1 MAAADYLFQ
10 ILEWTKQ
17 ILDKNEEIVV
27 DIEVGDFKFA
37 FNNKKTNI
45 VKHKSPSQIKRNIER
60 QKEYQKRFEN
70 PEHKIVE
77 SETLVDE
84 VVVKQE
90 TFEKEIKDKE
100 AGASHQDEETQTLYT
115 SEDVGT
121 QTDDDKFH
129 LVRNE
134 LQIDEHGNISVEES
148 ETIIELKFSHGMDNW
163 SQINQHIR
171 ETLKMKM
178 KSRAWLANSGPHFK
192 IIAFVMDKAEYEK
205 WKFET
210 LNWENISK
218 SSKISRIYK

>member
-27 DIEVGDFKFA
+27 NIEVGDFKFA
-37 FNNKKTNI
+37 FDNKKTNI

-60 QKEYQKRFEN
+60 QKEYQKRFVN

-77 SETLVDE
+77 SEILVDE

-90 TFEKEIKDKE
+90 TFEKKIKAKE
-100 AGASHQDEETQTLYT
+100 AGTSQDEETQTLYT

-178 KSRAWLANSGPHFK
+178 KSRAWLASSGPHFK
-192 IIAFVMDKAEYEK
+192 IIALVMDKAEYEK

>member
-1 MAAADYLFQ
+1 M
-10 ILEWTKQ
+10 
-17 ILDKNEEIVV
+17 
-27 DIEVGDFKFA
+27 
-37 FNNKKTNI
+37 
-45 VKHKSPSQIKRNIER
+45 
-60 QKEYQKRFEN
+60 
-70 PEHKIVE
+70 
-77 SETLVDE
+77 VDE

-121 QTDDDKFH
+121 QTDNDKFH

-163 SQINQHIR
+163 SKINQHIR
-171 ETLKMKM
+171 ESLKMKM

-210 LNWENISK
+210 LNWENV
-218 SSKISRIYK
+218 KIIKDLKNI

>member
-1 MAAADYLFQ
+1 MAAADYLCQ

-27 DIEVGDFKFA
+27 NIEVGDFKFA
-37 FNNKKTNI
+37 FDNKKTNI

-60 QKEYQKRFEN
+60 QKEYQKRFVN

-77 SETLVDE
+77 SEILVDE

-90 TFEKEIKDKE
+90 TFEKKIKAKE
-100 AGASHQDEETQTLYT
+100 AGTSQDEETQTLYT

-178 KSRAWLANSGPHFK
+178 KSRAWLANSGPHFR